1 MSPIIVSQPRSQESG
16 MAAADVAGGCFS
28 GAVDLPA
35 VSGPGSEQP
44 AAVVDALL
52 RIASALER
60 GASIGDDGTPSISS
74 NALAA
79 AAMKAAASV
88 AAGGSGTQNT
98 SASTSARGSPRTTA
112 TRSSRTIAPN
122 ERPLES
128 SCHRPGAQTAD
139 MRELTA
145 LRDRAGRL
153 EHEIADLR
161 AQVARRLDSATQEI
175 AASRQESEEA
185 RAEVTA
191 LRGQVA
197 ELSAQLSGG
206 AKGVA
211 RMQAPP

>member
-1 MSPIIVSQPRSQESG
+1 MSPIIVSQSRSQDSG

-28 GAVDLPA
+28 GVVDLPT
-35 VSGPGSEQP
+35 VSGPGFEHP
-44 AAVVDALL
+44 ADVVDALL

-88 AAGGSGTQNT
+88 AAGGSGTHSATSNT
-98 SASTSARGSPRTTA
+98 SARVSPRTAA

-122 ERPLES
+122 ERQLES
-128 SCHRPGAQTAD
+128 GCHRPGAQIAD
-139 MRELTA
+139 MRELTT

-161 AQVARRLDSATQEI
+161 AQVARRLDF
-175 AASRQESEEA
+175 AAREVASSRQETEEA
-185 RAEVTA
+185 RAEVAA
-191 LRGQVA
+191 LRVQVA

-206 AKGVA
+206 VA